1 MTFDES
7 WRRPEEE
14 LGATHIVGLPLR
26 SCSAFLIKNYH
37 QYLNMTNAVYFKLQ
51 SFWIIMHGTGKEESS
66 PHSALADY
74 RNESQIARQMG
85 SVTWFKPRLTQA
97 LRVDCKNWNSSRAI
111 LVGCI
116 FNEEIPPE
124 DILVRKWFT
133 QNVWRHSASSC
144 SSSEGSS
151 SSSYLPDHPESKADA
166 DMSASCSIVIIV
178 LPVDPLYYLMWV
190 MIGRNL
196 IFLFGN
202 MFIVC
207 FACNILY
214 PKI

>member
-1 MTFDES
+1 MLFILSFSLFES
-7 WRRPEEE
+7 
-14 LGATHIVGLPLR
+14 LYLR
-26 SCSAFLIKNYH
+26 N
-37 QYLNMTNAVYFKLQ
+37 
-51 SFWIIMHGTGKEESS
+51 MHGTGKEESS

-74 RNESQIARQMG
+74 RNGSQIARQMG

-144 SSSEGSS
+144 SSSERSS

-166 DMSASCSIVIIV
+166 DMSASCTIVIIV
-178 LPVDPLYYLMWV
+178 LAVDPFYLYHLMWV

-196 IFLFGN
+196 IFILATCLLFALPVTFASENIECSYGSWRSNAEWFSRQAVTNNENGQNLGN
-202 MFIVC
+202 SVT
-207 FACNILY
+207 L
-214 PKI
+214 